1 MRSTYPF
8 ASRATPGE
16 RHGFAVLGFG
26 VYGLLFYLY
35 VEGVNIGIFAVRR
48 RHLKIVR
55 GSFAVRDFC
64 IPAHAFLQFGRVPAE
79 LLRLALRI

>member
-1 MRSTYPF
+1 MRFMPSLSLRKPVE
-8 ASRATPGE
+8 G
-16 RHGFAVLGFG
+16 HGFAVLGFG

-35 VEGVNIGIFAVRR
+35 VEGVNIGIFSVRR

-64 IPAHAFLQFGRVPAE
+64 ISAHAFLQLGRVPAE
-79 LLRLALRI
+79 LLRIALRI

>member
-1 MRSTYPF
+1 MRFMPSLSLRKPVE
-8 ASRATPGE
+8 G
-16 RHGFAVLGFG
+16 HGFAVLGFG

-35 VEGVNIGIFAVRR
+35 AEGVNIGIFAVRR

-64 IPAHAFLQFGRVPAE
+64 IPAYAFLQFGRVPAE